1 MNGSQWFSGVLVLLF
16 IAQIRKFLG
25 FFSYYSLD
33 FEECAHKLLKM
44 DFPESQ
50 TVSLFFVVAINMKQ
64 L

>member
-16 IAQIRKFLG
+16 IAQIRKFLV
-25 FFSYYSLD
+25 FFSYCSLD